1 MGRDLRKKST
11 SINYLKRKFDAV
23 KGRIFDCA
31 LSPTLQVVTGI
42 DYLPQVAT
50 CGYEN
55 QALRAAK
62 MHKNHATQKK

>member
-1 MGRDLRKKST
+1 
-11 SINYLKRKFDAV
+11 
-23 KGRIFDCA
+23 
-31 LSPTLQVVTGI
+31 VTGI

-62 MHKNHATQKK
+62 MAVYIYARPKTLFLPDSKNKTTSVARKSHIQ